1 GHDGAV
7 RDCAASDVCQLV
19 TVCAGDAAGAR
30 LVVGIRGL
38 RPHAAVLDLAAPRRR
53 APSGAKPP
61 RLSGIPG
68 ARALSARAGD
78 LVIIR
83 RGDAALR
90 RAARPLPSDSFVW
103 ECSRSVPPPL
113 DSVRWPDRNLP
124 TSGQTSRRNA
134 GRPNS
139 VHIPSD
145 EWRPRVTSDTPT
157 ETESLSEAG
166 GDADLLHSSAPRKSV
181 SRSSFGATPFFCSR
195 MPALPRSEG
204 RCQRPC

>member
-1 GHDGAV
+1 
-7 RDCAASDVCQLV
+7 
-19 TVCAGDAAGAR
+19 
-30 LVVGIRGL
+30 
-38 RPHAAVLDLAAPRRR
+38 RR
-53 APSGAKPP
+53 ALA
-61 RLSGIPG
+61 
-68 ARALSARAGD
+68 ARAGD

-157 ETESLSEAG
+157 DTESLSEHLPARFHRRRGSSGRDAAVDDEVVAIDEAG
-166 GDADLLHSSAPRKSV
+166 FVR
-181 SRSSFGATPFFCSR
+181 R
-195 MPALPRSEG
+195 
-204 RCQRPC
+204 